1 MEVILLDRIQHLG
14 NLGDKVQV
22 KNGYARN
29 YLIPQKKAEPATAEN
44 LAQFETRRAD
54 LEQAQTD
61 ALSKAKARATQLEA
75 IIVEIA
81 AKVSIEGKLFGS
93 VTAADIAKAII
104 EGGIK
109 IVKQEIRLAEPI
121 RHLGEYDIEVHLH
134 PDVDAYV
141 TVQVIAEN

>member
-29 YLIPQKKAEPATAEN
+29 YLIPQKKAEPATAKN
-44 LAQFETRRAD
+44 LADFETRRAE
-54 LEQAQTD
+54 LEKAQKDTL
-61 ALSKAKARATQLEA
+61 AQAKARATQLEE

-81 AKVSIEGKLFGS
+81 AKVSTEGKLFGS
-93 VTAADIAKAII
+93 VTAADIAKAIN

-121 RHLGEYDIEVHLH
+121 RQLGEYDIEVHLH
-134 PDVDAYV
+134 LDVDAYV
-141 TVQVIAEN
+141 TVQVIAED